1 MRARTALSILM
12 SVWPLATAWAES
24 FDAQSKIVAVTVF
37 SDRAQVTR
45 RAEVKLPKGIHEV
58 RFAPLPGTVDEGS
71 ISAKGQGDAKAKL
84 FGAKLITTQLEESP
98 SPRIKEIEDQIKQLN
113 DRAQQ
118 LHDTKEVLRQERE
131 FLASIKAASSEQI
144 GKDIITKQPSV
155 TDVANLLAFLDRALS
170 ATYQKNQQADVQLR
184 EVAEQLDR
192 LNRELNQLRGETR
205 KQQTAIVVDLEA
217 ETSGRLTIEVSYRL
231 SQATWQPV
239 YEARASAQANE
250 VELVTYGLVRQR
262 TGEDWQ
268 DVTLQLST
276 ARPAIGGRMP
286 EVQPWWLRKREP
298 IEYQRYDQAK
308 AAKAFGGVAR
318 LAETQ
323 EMEAP
328 QQAMAV
334 AQATVEAQGPAMVF
348 TLPKSETIQSDW
360 QPRKAAIA
368 AYTLPADFAYEVTP
382 RLSPYAYLRAN
393 AQNHAEVTLL
403 PGDVQVFLDGAFVG
417 NSSINLVGPGE
428 RFDLFLGIDERIK
441 VERKQLKAKVDV
453 SIMPGL
459 HGRIKTIDYEYLTTI
474 ENFRPTLAK
483 ITLIDPAP
491 VSQHDEIKVEDVVW
505 EPKPTEE
512 DHEKPGVSRWLF
524 ELAAGRKQSFK
535 LSYRVRHPVDF
546 IVEGL

>member
-1 MRARTALSILM
+1 M
-12 SVWPLATAWAES
+12 
-24 FDAQSKIVAVTVF
+24 
-37 SDRAQVTR
+37 
-45 RAEVKLPKGIHEV
+45 
-58 RFAPLPGTVDEGS
+58 
-71 ISAKGQGDAKAKL
+71 
-84 FGAKLITTQLEESP
+84 
-98 SPRIKEIEDQIKQLN
+98 
-113 DRAQQ
+113 
-118 LHDTKEVLRQERE
+118 
-131 FLASIKAASSEQI
+131 
-144 GKDIITKQPSV
+144 
-155 TDVANLLAFLDRALS
+155 
-170 ATYQKNQQADVQLR
+170 
-184 EVAEQLDR
+184 AEQLDR